1 MSFRSE
7 VISPNGVDRRTDSII
22 RSLTESGPGNK
33 FVKFSTTHFK
43 RAGNNVS
50 LEARKRRVFA
60 CLKTHAS
67 SRPNAKISAIAVDEF
82 GEVRGASEIV
92 STGRSASAA
101 AADKLL
107 SKL

>member
-33 FVKFSTTHFK
+33 IVKFSTTHFK

-60 CLKTHAS
+60 CLKTHA

-101 AADKLL
+101 ADKLL